1 MKLSVITPSFNSIR
15 YIAQCLDSVRYVCRG
30 LDYEHIVVDG
40 LSNDGTLEYLQAQP
54 DIDLIAEPDSGMYD
68 ALNKGVRLASGEI
81 ICHLNSDEQYS
92 RLGFLNALKAFKSKD
107 VDAVMSPTV
116 MLDGQLRF
124 MQLFNQIVKPTLLD
138 VYWHM
143 PVQSCSLLYRKAL
156 WTREPYSTKFR
167 IVSDHVWFRKQ
178 MELGLDIHVEREP
191 IGIFLWHGEN
201 LSSAK
206 VGSQENA
213 LADIDRD
220 SPTIRKAKRLY
231 RIRKLMLGGYCRFHL
246 RYEMIENQNVKS
258 TRVFFPRLK
267 IHRFNKSRIS

>member
-178 MELGLDIHVEREP
+178 MELGLKIHVEREP

-246 RYEMIENQNVKS
+246 RYEFIRLGHVISNIH
-258 TRVFFPRLK
+258 FFPKLK
-267 IHRFNKSRIS
+267 IRKFNKSSRF